1 MAKSKDDQAGS
12 TRVDPANQ
20 PQTDTHKMND
30 PVQLN
35 HFAIEDIELEPNPRP
50 AHKIKPEA
58 IDEMAESILEHGII
72 QPPIGRMVDGRPR
85 LYIGQRRYYGLRR
98 ALQLAEERAL
108 PAETVAKLLKI
119 PLLVRVIDD
128 RSMLE
133 QQWIE
138 NLQRE
143 DVTARDEAEGFD
155 FMQRTLGYSL
165 EEIGAKIG
173 KTKAYVSNR
182 LKLMKAPDSLWK
194 AFEEGRVGT
203 RHLELVGGIPHP
215 KDREEAA
222 KAILKPSYQDKPLT
236 VLEATEMIGERYV
249 VSLRACGFDKGDADL
264 VKVQW
269 RDGVRSLGGACVD
282 CPFLSKNDPTLAGS
296 LGGAVGNKGGVARE
310 GGASGGVRGIDP
322 NLCLN
327 PTCYKAKQD
336 AAWEA
341 VKEQAAANGK
351 RIMDVDQTSKLFNE
365 WGTMQVKTTVGL
377 IDLAGQ
383 PGYEETGHHGE
394 DVPDWEELLKGTT
407 AKKEGIM
414 ARHPKTNRVV
424 FLLER
429 ERAIE
434 LAIENDPDHKKI
446 FENRPQKSAKKPKAA
461 PVEVDAEPHDD
472 QGEESEEVAVTD
484 EASAAAAADTDTD
497 AQGRSIS
504 QVIDEEKVASMGV
517 LVRALRDGDSA
528 INALAEQLV
537 MARLAFTTL
546 PAKHLLCAAVVDEDC
561 EIILGWSHDACT
573 RVLMD
578 SDADVIDLLLLAEL
592 AQALVRGDAM
602 VIRELQ
608 KLANHETQSE
618 SPSSGEQLYDCAK
631 CGGKGFTKR
640 GLSAHKCEKR
650 QEKAKARAPEA
661 AAADDWEA
669 QWEALPPKPKKDS
682 PDYKPWDALRKKIKY
697 HAERAGIT
705 LKAKNE

>member
-1 MAKSKDDQAGS
+1 MAKSKE
-12 TRVDPANQ
+12 
-20 PQTDTHKMND
+20 PQTDTNNMNE

-35 HFAIEDIELEPNPRP
+35 HFAIDDIELEPNPRP
-50 AHKIKPEA
+50 ANKIKPEA

-72 QPPIGRMVDGRPR
+72 QPPIGRMVDGKPR

-108 PAETVAKLLKI
+108 PAETVDRLLKM

-143 DVTARDEAEGFD
+143 DVTARDEAEGFN

-249 VSLRACGFDKGDADL
+249 VSLRACGFDKGDAEL

-269 RDGVRSLGGACVD
+269 RDGVRCLGGACVD
-282 CPFLSKNDPTLAGS
+282 CPFLSKNDPTLAGA
-296 LGGAVGNKGGVARE
+296 LGGANVGGGGDKSAQ
-310 GGASGGVRGIDP
+310 GGRRGVDP
-322 NLCLN
+322 NLCMN

-336 AAWEA
+336 AAWQT
-341 VKEQAAANGK
+341 VKEQAALNGK
-351 RIMDVDQTSKLFNE
+351 RIMDVDQTSKLFSD
-365 WGTMQVKTTVGL
+365 WGAMQVKTTVGL

-407 AKKEGIM
+407 AKKEAIM

-461 PVEVDAEPHDD
+461 PVEVDTEAHDD
-472 QGEESEEVAVTD
+472 QDDQGKENDQAPVPEAGGHAES
-484 EASAAAAADTDTD
+484 D

-504 QVIDEEKVASMGV
+504 QVIDAEKVASMGV

-546 PAKHLLCAAVVDEDC
+546 PAKHLLCAAVVDEDR

-602 VIRELQ
+602 VSRELE

-618 SPSSGEQLYDCAK
+618 SPSSGELLYDCEK
-631 CGGKGFTKR
+631 CGGKGFTQR

-650 QEKAKARAPEA
+650 QEKAKTRAPEA
-661 AAADDWEA
+661 PAADDWEA
-669 QWEALPPKPKKDS
+669 QWAALPPKPKKDS
-682 PDYKPWDALRKKIKY
+682 PEFKPWDALRKKIKY
-697 HAERAGIT
+697 HAERVGIT
-705 LKAKNE
+705 LKAKGE